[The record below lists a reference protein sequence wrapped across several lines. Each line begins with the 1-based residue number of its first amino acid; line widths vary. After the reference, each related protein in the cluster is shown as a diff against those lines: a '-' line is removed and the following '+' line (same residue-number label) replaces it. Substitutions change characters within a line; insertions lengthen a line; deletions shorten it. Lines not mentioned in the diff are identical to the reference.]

1 MLTICEEVCS
11 ESCLSFNAKKSK
23 ALLFGNGKIAI
34 GGIEPLVLNN
44 ESIEFVN
51 KWKYLGC
58 TVVSTPKFAFSN
70 DSELSAFYCSANSI
84 LRSLK
89 KPNELV
95 MMKLLYSNCVPNL
108 TYCAE
113 VKELTSVYMHKCS
126 VALNDSIRRIFSYH
140 RWESTRC
147 LRQQLH
153 HPNIVEIFASRHK
166 QFSER
171 NREHANAVVR
181 DLTINCSKGL

>member
-1 MLTICEEVCS
+1 MLTICVCS

-34 GGIEPLVLNN
+34 DGIEPLVLNN

-51 KWKYLGC
+51 RWKYLGC

-70 DSELSAFYCSANSI
+70 DSELSAFYCSVNSI
-84 LRSLK
+84 LRSLR

-113 VKELTSVYMHKCS
+113 VKGLICSS
-126 VALNDSIRRIFSYH
+126 VALNDCIRCIFSYQ
-140 RWESTRC
+140 RWESTRY

-153 HPNIVEIFASRHK
+153 LPNIVEIFSLRHK
-166 QFSER
+166 RFSER

>member
-44 ESIEFVN
+44 ESIEFV
-51 KWKYLGC
+51 
-58 TVVSTPKFAFSN
+58 TPKFAFLN

-84 LRSLK
+84 LRSLRK
-89 KPNELV
+89 HNELV

-113 VKELTSVYMHKCS
+113 VKELTSVDMHKC
-126 VALNDSIRRIFSYH
+126 
-140 RWESTRC
+140 C
-147 LRQQLH
+147 
-153 HPNIVEIFASRHK
+153 
-166 QFSER
+166 SE
-171 NREHANAVVR
+171 
-181 DLTINCSKGL
+181 